1 MKSPKAKQGVLLAL
15 FILTALSFVSCTAT
29 KQPNTAA
36 TTDVQLTAA
45 AETSATPT
53 TAIQITT
60 QVATQE
66 PSTTASMETTEA
78 EMPTESPTYESYV
91 GTWSNTDDPMMGGM
105 GIQFRAF
112 DGNIAYFKIS
122 SHTRNA
128 SRTASVMEEI
138 VAEVH
143 DNQINFADYDND
155 ADGYLDLV
163 YMVYAGKGE
172 ADGGAADTIW
182 PHQWE
187 ISNAGYYGNNA
198 VVLDGKTIDKYQ
210 TSNKFYKSHT
220 HSNNKNMDDNINRL
234 VTYPKW

>member
-112 DGNIAYFKIS
+112 DGNIACVRGRGVCGKPGAEFRARCDIKYRLL
-122 SHTRNA
+122 HRCA
-128 SRTASVMEEI
+128 SYAI
-138 VAEVH
+138 V
-143 DNQINFADYDND
+143 
-155 ADGYLDLV
+155 
-163 YMVYAGKGE
+163 
-172 ADGGAADTIW
+172 
-182 PHQWE
+182 
-187 ISNAGYYGNNA
+187 
-198 VVLDGKTIDKYQ
+198 
-210 TSNKFYKSHT
+210 
-220 HSNNKNMDDNINRL
+220 
-234 VTYPKW
+234 

>member
-143 DNQINFADYDND
+143 DNQINYEYQDSFLNY
-155 ADGYLDLV
+155 
-163 YMVYAGKGE
+163 GE
-172 ADGGAADTIW
+172 GTILLQGDTIHLNAEITASGNGGYGIAGNTDM
-182 PHQWE
+182 HQINDSIGE
-187 ISNAGYYGNNA
+187 GY
-198 VVLDGKTIDKYQ
+198 
-210 TSNKFYKSHT
+210 
-220 HSNNKNMDDNINRL
+220 
-234 VTYPKW
+234 